1 MLGIADFVRLRAG
14 LAPPHWN
21 SSPHGKCWDAGYETT
36 AYFLDFVDEKIYP
49 GFVACVNEWIGQQRM
64 RDGWYDEDKLFAE
77 VMPGW
82 GWDVLWEQWCEAS
95 HH

>member
-1 MLGIADFVRLRAG
+1 

-21 SSPHGKCWDAGYETT
+21 PSPHGKSWDAGYETT

-64 RDGWYDEDKLFAE
+64 KDGWYDEKKLFAE
-77 VMPGW
+77 IMPGW
-82 GWDVLWEQWCEAS
+82 GWDVLWEQWCEVY